1 MKKLAVILG
10 MLFTLSVNAQQQ
22 ISGPASICA
31 GQSATLIAQ
40 VPGFNTDTLQFQWSM
55 NGVLFGL
62 SNDTI
67 VVTPGVGTWNYSVVI
82 VTNGNQFVGN
92 IYTTLTV
99 NQIPTATAIG
109 GAFCENST
117 ISLTGGGGVSYNWS
131 GPNGFSSSLQNP
143 TITQATLA
151 ANGTY
156 SLVVSNSFGCSDT
169 TTTQVVV
176 NPLPTPTITVS
187 PNDTVCLGT
196 QVALFATGGVSYS
209 WSVGGNGPS
218 TTWTPTTTGNLVP
231 SVFVTDGNGCSALE
245 FLPMVV
251 NPAPAVTA
259 VATPVTCFGGSNA
272 SITTNVSGGSSFSYL
287 WSNGATTPFVSGLPI
302 GNYSV
307 TVTNNFGCLATT
319 TAVVT
324 EPLAAVTASTT
335 VTNVSCFGGTNGMIT
350 VNAFGGT
357 GTYQYRIGNG
367 PWVNNNVFSGLSTGN
382 YTIMVRD
389 ANNCQFTLPVVN
401 ISGPAALTT
410 NANGGSV
417 TCNGDNNGTAVV
429 SVVGGTLPYSYQWS
443 NGGQGDSLVGLSAG
457 MYIVTVTDANNCTVI
472 DTAVVSQPAPVTFT
486 FNQTNVQC
494 NGQATGSITASAAG
508 GTTPYQ
514 YRLNNGIW
522 TSANTFSGLTAGSYS
537 ISVRDTNQCTAG
549 PVTVAITEPIQLQL
563 QMADT
568 NAICN
573 GNGSAW
579 VIPSGGVAPYSF
591 AWSNGSSN
599 DTIWAS
605 PGFYQVTVTDANNC
619 VAVGAATIG
628 QPIIPTIVGAVDSV
642 SCFGLADGGIDISPS
657 GVGPFTYNWSNG
669 STNQDLVNIGAG
681 IYNIIVTGS
690 NGCIGTNQFT
700 VNQPAILAA
709 NVPSTTVACNG
720 NLGSLTASV
729 TGGTGPYTYT
739 WSTTPVQTGMTAT
752 NLVAGL
758 AYTVTVTDANGC
770 TTQAT
775 GSVIQPTAV
784 VASITNVTNIPCV
797 GNLTGNATATATG
810 GQGAPYSFLWSNGS
824 QLNQAFGL
832 PAGTHTL
839 TVTDVNG
846 CSDTTSVTIIQASS
860 LLVVQIYVDQ
870 QPCNNNGGITVGVS
884 GGATPYT
891 YQWNNGMTGSVLTG
905 LAPGTYEVTVTD
917 GNGCVATSDIGL
929 QPDNSFT
936 ITTSP
941 VINYCIGS
949 GATVEATVTLATQPL
964 SYQWRDP
971 NNNLFSTA
979 QAIEPTMSGI
989 WTLIVN
995 NGLGCPQ
1002 TAYITINLVNC
1013 PLTSV
1018 GEVSL
1023 DDQVVVF
1030 PNPISFNGTATV
1042 QLPSNIHEVHIEVRN
1057 VVGQILLQGKTNNDT
1072 YTFNTSGLAAGTY
1085 FVQIATVDGSVSTM
1099 KKFIIN

>member
-324 EPLAAVTASTT
+324 EPLAAVTASL
-335 VTNVSCFGGTNGMIT
+335 VVSNVSCNGGSNGSISVNASGGVGFYSYSWTGSGTGGNPRTNLTAGSYTVTVTDGNGCTASATGTVTQPIALTANADSIPLSCNGLADGSAFVSFISGGTSPYTYVWSNG
-350 VNAFGGT
+350 AT
-357 GTYQYRIGNG
+357 GSSTT
-367 PWVNNNVFSGLSTGN
+367 GLSTGN
-382 YTIMVRD
+382 
-389 ANNCQFTLPVVN
+389 
-401 ISGPAALTT
+401 
-410 NANGGSV
+410 
-417 TCNGDNNGTAVV
+417 
-429 SVVGGTLPYSYQWS
+429 
-443 NGGQGDSLVGLSAG
+443 
-457 MYIVTVTDANNCTVI
+457 
-472 DTAVVSQPAPVTFT
+472 
-486 FNQTNVQC
+486 
-494 NGQATGSITASAAG
+494 
-508 GTTPYQ
+508 
-514 YRLNNGIW
+514 
-522 TSANTFSGLTAGSYS
+522 
-537 ISVRDTNQCTAG
+537 
-549 PVTVAITEPIQLQL
+549 
-563 QMADT
+563 
-568 NAICN
+568 
-573 GNGSAW
+573 
-579 VIPSGGVAPYSF
+579 
-591 AWSNGSSN
+591 
-599 DTIWAS
+599 
-605 PGFYQVTVTDANNC
+605 YQVTVTDANGCQVSTATVVTQPAAITLSAQITSVTCNGGNNGSIDLTVSGGTAPYTYLWSNGFTGQDPQGLTAGNRTVTVTDANGC
-619 VAVGAATIG
+619 TATSSWVVNQPTALILNASTTSATCLGNGNGSTSVNVSGGTAPYSYSWTGGGTNNSITAPAGNYTVTVTDGNGCQSLAIATIG
-628 QPIIPTIVGAVDSV
+628 AAVPVTASAVVTPI
-642 SCFGLADGGIDISPS
+642 SCFAGTNGTIDLTVTGI
-657 GVGPFTYNWSNG
+657 GPFTYAWSNG
-669 STNQDLVNIGAG
+669 VTTQDLTNLGWGNYTVTVTAANGCDTSLTFSLSQPAPLVAQISATNALCFNG
-681 IYNIIVTGS
+681 TGS
-690 NGCIGTNQFT
+690 AA
-700 VNQPAILAA
+700 VLA
-709 NVPSTTVACNG
+709 
-720 NLGSLTASV
+720 
-729 TGGTGPYTYT
+729 TGGTGNYTFL
-739 WSTTPVQTGMTAT
+739 WSPQGGTGSTAN
-752 NLVAGL
+752 NLPTG

-770 TTQAT
+770 TVQASTVVTQPSQLLAT
-775 GSVIQPTAV
+775 ISNQ
-784 VASITNVTNIPCV
+784 TNIACAGNSNGSATVSVV
-797 GNLTGNATATATG
+797 GGTPN
-810 GQGAPYSFLWSNGS
+810 YSLLWSNGA
-824 QLNQAFGL
+824 QTQTAFGL
-832 PAGTHTL
+832 AAGSYTV
-839 TVTDVNG
+839 TVTDANG
-846 CSDTTSVTIIQASS
+846 CTVTTTATITTAGSPLYANMTSNPSCGNSNTGDITTSVSGG
-860 LLVVQIYVDQ
+860 Q
-870 QPCNNNGGITVGVS
+870 QPYSYQWSN
-884 GGATPYT
+884 GATSP
-891 YQWNNGMTGSVLTG
+891 SISG
-905 LAPGTYEVTVTD
+905 LAPGNYSVIITD
-917 GNGCVATSDIGL
+917 ANGCTWSGSQQILGSPGIVISLSNQTLCQNNNELINAT
-929 QPDNSFT
+929 FT
-936 ITTSP
+936 GGTWPYQFIWTTPSGQTFTTNDVNPVEQGVYQLTIIDAFGCQASGSMFITLTPCGTTTS
-941 VINYCIGS
+941 IESI
-949 GATVEATVTLATQPL
+949 L
-964 SYQWRDP
+964 SEDGVK
-971 NNNLFSTA
+971 L
-979 QAIEPTMSGI
+979 
-989 WTLIVN
+989 
-995 NGLGCPQ
+995 
-1002 TAYITINLVNC
+1002 
-1013 PLTSV
+1013 
-1018 GEVSL
+1018 
-1023 DDQVVVF
+1023 F
-1030 PNPISFNGTATV
+1030 PNPISSGQEFTL
-1042 QLPSNIHEVHIEVRN
+1042 QLPSNIQEVEIRVMDF
-1057 VVGQILLQGKTNNDT
+1057 VGKTVFQGRTNEPN
-1072 YTFNTSGLAAGTY
+1072 YRISTSGLAAGTY